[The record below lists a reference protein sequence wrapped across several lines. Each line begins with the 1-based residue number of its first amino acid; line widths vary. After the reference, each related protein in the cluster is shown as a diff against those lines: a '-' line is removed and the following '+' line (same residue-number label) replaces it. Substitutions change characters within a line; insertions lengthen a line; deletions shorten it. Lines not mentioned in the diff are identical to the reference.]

1 MRIGKATDTIAVC
14 TFNAQAISA
23 NCISQYAVFDRHY
36 FENCDKWYRTWRA
49 EHPELTRIVFHGL
62 RHSSATYQLMISGG
76 DVKTV
81 QKPCKWRIKEKSHEE
96 SYDSSRDFGALEGT
110 RIPGPLIKRIQGAS
124 FVKFQKFEEAL
135 FLSYHRKTRLCTH
148 RIICIQCNA
157 LQPLS
162 SYSGVQKVC
171 KNVQTGKTK
180 PNGQINHRFYGRV

>member
-1 MRIGKATDTIAVC
+1 MPFLIGTI
-14 TFNAQAISA
+14 
-23 NCISQYAVFDRHY
+23 

-49 EHPELTRIVFHGL
+49 EHPEFEKIVFHGL

-81 QKPCKWRIKEKSHEE
+81 QRPCKWRIKRKSNEE
-96 SYDSSRDFGALEGT
+96 SCDSSWDFGALEGT

-124 FVKFQKFEEAL
+124 FVKFQKFEETL

-148 RIICIQCNA
+148 RIACIQCNA

>member
-1 MRIGKATDTIAVC
+1 MHKQYPQTAYRNMPFLIGTI
-14 TFNAQAISA
+14 
-23 NCISQYAVFDRHY
+23 

-49 EHPELTRIVFHGL
+49 EHLEFTRIVFHGL

-81 QKPCKWRIKEKSHEE
+81 QRPCKWRIKGKSHEE
-96 SYDSSRDFGALEGT
+96 SYNSSWDFGALEGT